1 MTEPNTPR
9 EAQKSLRRFS
19 GKGLS
24 LKTVGL
30 TFAIIVTL
38 LAAGG
43 LLLRRI
49 EPEFELLGQVTDSR
63 VEQADSVCTWF
74 IDFDLRNA
82 SDRSMSLRGVE
93 LQGIDGSGFGILGSI
108 PAGETVERTYQYVLP
123 DCDTEPA
130 TLGADQLKV
139 NFTLRLS
146 TVDRSTTIE
155 LG

>member
-1 MTEPNTPR
+1 MPGDAR
-9 EAQKSLRRFS
+9 KSLRRFS
-19 GKGLS
+19 GNGLS

-30 TFAIIVTL
+30 TFAVIVTL

-43 LLLRRI
+43 TFLRQI

-63 VEQADSVCTWF
+63 VEQADSVCTWL
-74 IDFDLRNA
+74 IELDLSNA
-82 SDRSMSLRGVE
+82 SDRSMSLRGAE
-93 LQGIDGSGFGILGSI
+93 LKGIDGSGFGLLGSI
-108 PAGETVERTYQYVLP
+108 AAGDTVRRTYQYVLP

-146 TVDRSTTIE
+146 TVDRSTTVE